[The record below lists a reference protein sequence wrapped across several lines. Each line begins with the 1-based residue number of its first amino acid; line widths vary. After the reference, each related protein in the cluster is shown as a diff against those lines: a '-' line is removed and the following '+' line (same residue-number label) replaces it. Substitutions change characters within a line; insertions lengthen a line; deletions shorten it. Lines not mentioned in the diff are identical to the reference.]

1 MLDQTK
7 LLNSLVVNYTLND
20 NTVDSFVP
28 FILETITHYQLLVTE
43 KVNNAKQEIS
53 LAEQGPIHKWCT
65 RINSLLQSKVNG
77 AKWAGVSFVKISI
90 QQSETLFTQNL
101 QSWSSALLTLLTRPE
116 STLILSDVIL
126 TLSNMFGKT
135 INKPELQREVT
146 SHQLPRFNTTLLN
159 LSENKELL

>member
-1 MLDQTK
+1 K
-7 LLNSLVVNYTLND
+7 A
-20 NTVDSFVP
+20 
-28 FILETITHYQLLVTE
+28 
-43 KVNNAKQEIS
+43 NNANQEIS
-53 LAEQGPIHKWCT
+53 LVEQDPIHKWCT
-65 RINSLLQSKVNG
+65 HINSLLQSKVSG

-90 QQSETLFTQNL
+90 QQSEILFTQNL

-126 TLSNMFGKT
+126 MLSNMFEKT

-146 SHQLPRFNTTLLN
+146 SHQLPRFNMTLLN